1 MNNEWSWA
9 ERLVLWTCQT
19 MSDKRIM
26 NMPWIWTSNILAT
39 TVQANPSSQ
48 TLALKGASQPVGAKF
63 QPPRK
68 IMCQPACHVMPC
80 NIMLCH
86 AMSCY
91 VMWCH
96 VMSCHV
102 MSSHVMSCHVMWCHV
117 MSCHVKSCHV
127 ISCYALICHVM
138 SCYVMLCHVLSCYVM
153 LCHVMSCYVMLCH
166 VMSCYVMLCHVM
178 SCNVMLCHAMSW
190 QSQSM
195 PKTFFSIQSCAGQD
209 PSPVSSHAFPW
220 CPSSSQLLQEKVSLS
235 MTLAWANPASTL

>member
-1 MNNEWSWA
+1 MFNPWQHDRMIPHGKIAIYTWWCQHVTNSNFNFNFNFNMSMHGWEAPGLFFGSLMTLGWNIWCQGRMNMLLSWTCQAVNAFEESEHHGHEWTCQTMKDKPWISNHESRMMNNEWSWA

-102 MSSHVMSCHVMWCHV
+102 M
-117 MSCHVKSCHV
+117 
-127 ISCYALICHVM
+127 
-138 SCYVMLCHVLSCYVM
+138 
-153 LCHVMSCYVMLCH
+153 
-166 VMSCYVMLCHVM
+166 
-178 SCNVMLCHAMSW
+178 
-190 QSQSM
+190 
-195 PKTFFSIQSCAGQD
+195 
-209 PSPVSSHAFPW
+209 
-220 CPSSSQLLQEKVSLS
+220 
-235 MTLAWANPASTL
+235 

>member
-102 MSSHVMSCHVMWCHV
+102 MSCNIMLCLDMSCNVMQCHD
-117 MSCHVKSCHV
+117 MSCFVMYCH
-127 ISCYALICHVM
+127 AM
-138 SCYVMLCHVLSCYVM
+138 SCYVMYCHA
-153 LCHVMSCYVMLCH
+153 
-166 VMSCYVMLCHVM
+166 MSCYVMLCHVM